1 MGVFCSVGVFFPLPP
16 ESNFESFLQEVL
28 LPVAK
33 EGCCSVE
40 QEGGGEAI

>member
-1 MGVFCSVGVFFPLPP
+1 MFSVLLVSPPPPTP
-16 ESNFESFLQEVL
+16 ESSFESFLQEVL